1 MSKENLNGLDVT
13 KLDGASRKYYEA
25 MQWADQH
32 ELEMLDRLLAEK
44 QARENATG
52 ANKLDRRAAEQY
64 LETLRWDH
72 QQEMAMLKRLVA
84 EKQARESLETADA
97 PLDKKPHE

>member
-25 MQWADQH
+25 MQRADDRTTAM
-32 ELEMLDRLLAEK
+32 LEQLVAEK
-44 QARENATG
+44 QARENTTG

-84 EKQARESLETADA
+84 EKQARESLGTADA

>member
-1 MSKENLNGLDVT
+1 MSEENLNGLDVA

-44 QARENATG
+44 QARE
-52 ANKLDRRAAEQY
+52 
-64 LETLRWDH
+64 
-72 QQEMAMLKRLVA
+72 
-84 EKQARESLETADA
+84 SLETADA

>member
-25 MQWADQH
+25 MQRADDRTT
-32 ELEMLDRLLAEK
+32 EMLERLVAEK
-44 QARENATG
+44 QARENTTG
-52 ANKLDRRAAEQY
+52 ANKLDGASAKY
-64 LETLRWDH
+64 LEALRWEH
-72 QQEMAMLKRLVA
+72 QSEMAMLDRLVA

>member
-44 QARENATG
+44 QARE
-52 ANKLDRRAAEQY
+52 
-64 LETLRWDH
+64 
-72 QQEMAMLKRLVA
+72 
-84 EKQARESLETADA
+84 SLETADA

>member
-52 ANKLDRRAAEQY
+52 ANKLDGASAKY
-64 LETLRWDH
+64 LEALRREH
-72 QQEMAMLKRLVA
+72 QSEMAMLKRLVA

>member
-25 MQWADQH
+25 MQRAD
-32 ELEMLDRLLAEK
+32 DR
-44 QARENATG
+44 T
-52 ANKLDRRAAEQY
+52 
-64 LETLRWDH
+64 T
-72 QQEMAMLKRLVA
+72 AMLKRLVA